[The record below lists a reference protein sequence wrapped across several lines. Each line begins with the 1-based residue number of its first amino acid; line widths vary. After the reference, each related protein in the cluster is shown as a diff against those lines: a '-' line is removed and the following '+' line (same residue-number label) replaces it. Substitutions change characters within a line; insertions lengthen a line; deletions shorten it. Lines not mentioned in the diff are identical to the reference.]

1 MPTMVA
7 VVNSTVCCAGF
18 LAVATGLA
26 AYLLGAIP
34 CGLLLGRL
42 RGIDIRETGSG
53 NIGATNVFRSVGK
66 GFGALT
72 LLLDAAKGF
81 VPAFVFPRLVTCGSG
96 NEPSLK
102 LAVLC
107 ACLAVIGHNWPVYLK
122 FKGGKGVAT
131 SAGAMSG
138 IVPAALGLAVIA
150 WGIAFI
156 LTRYVSV
163 ASIAAAVVM
172 VAAVW
177 WLYMDTAVWLPG
189 VVTIL
194 GAIAV
199 WRHRANIAR
208 LRQGTENRIE
218 FRKES
223 E

>member
-1 MPTMVA
+1 MPIMFAVA
-7 VVNSTVCCAGF
+7 NSTACCAGS
-18 LAVATGLA
+18 LAAAAGLA
-26 AYLLGAIP
+26 SYLLGAIP
-34 CGLLLGRL
+34 WGLLLGRL

-66 GFGALT
+66 GFGVLT

-81 VPAFVFPRLVTCGSG
+81 VPAFVFPRLVNCGSG
-96 NEPSLK
+96 AEPSLR

-107 ACLAVIGHNWPVYLK
+107 ACLAVIGHNWPVCLK
-122 FKGGKGVAT
+122 FKGGKGIAT
-131 SAGAMSG
+131 SAGAMLG
-138 IVPAALGLAVIA
+138 IVPAAFGFAVVA
-150 WGIAFI
+150 WGGAFM

-172 VAAVW
+172 VAAAW
-177 WLYMDTAVWLPG
+177 WLYVDTAAWLPG

-194 GAIAV
+194 GVIAV
-199 WRHRANIAR
+199 WRHKSNIVR
-208 LRQGTENRIE
+208 LRQGTENRVE